1 MNSCV
6 RLSYSFELL
15 RSRWYELYEEAL
27 HGPLQPGASAA
38 RGVDRN
44 AGPSIAQRTSDGT
57 PGAGA
62 GTIPIVHVVRDQSGP
77 GMLNPGPLAALC
89 APGQIGTYP
98 SGGPLPMPPMSYAL
112 PAGQQFQ
119 VLHPFLAPQ
128 YAYVQS
134 IAPPNFGHY
143 YGIPSPHIPHSQ
155 PMHMT
160 KYQYSGGQPPYVPS
174 TLAPAFHPG
183 VRPPPPFHPVAF
195 VTSTTSAAG
204 PQQPGGGPGPAI
216 ANWGHPPASY
226 GHLQPV
232 DTAQAPPQQPTV
244 PPGGHAG
251 QQGGAMAPAPVPM
264 DVALP
269 SPVQINY
276 LLAAYR
282 VGMLA
287 METLA
292 RRVHD
297 DRPQIKYARNPPY
310 GEDVKWLH
318 GIAMKLGQ
326 SNL

>member
-1 MNSCV
+1 
-6 RLSYSFELL
+6 
-15 RSRWYELYEEAL
+15 
-27 HGPLQPGASAA
+27 
-38 RGVDRN
+38 
-44 AGPSIAQRTSDGT
+44 
-57 PGAGA
+57 
-62 GTIPIVHVVRDQSGP
+62 
-77 GMLNPGPLAALC
+77 MLNPGPLVASAALC

-98 SGGPLPMPPMSYAL
+98 SGGPLPIPPMSYAL

-160 KYQYSGGQPPYVPS
+160 KYPYSGGQQPYVQS
-174 TLAPAFHPG
+174 NLTPAFHPG

-195 VTSTTSAAG
+195 VSATTSAG
-204 PQQPGGGPGPAI
+204 GSQQPGGGPGPAI
-216 ANWGHPPASY
+216 NNWGLPPTSY
-226 GHLQPV
+226 GLLQPV
-232 DTAQAPPQQPTV
+232 DGTQALPQQPTA
-244 PPGGHAG
+244 PSGG
-251 QQGGAMAPAPVPM
+251 QQGGAMVPGPAPVPM
-264 DVALP
+264 DVALS

-326 SNL
+326 CPS